1 MTKIL
6 LLHSTKHEYEFYYE
20 APGNYLLVFF
30 PPIMFCR
37 KQQQSTNTVQNN
49 VRSFTANRHR
59 VIRSLARYVKV
70 SLSERP
76 SLSQLLSH
84 GWKATPCSPPQRA
97 SHRARPSSL
106 GRERRGRAFIG
117 AVLIIFDRGHRSH

>member
-59 VIRSLARYVKV
+59 VIRSQVKA

-76 SLSQLLSH
+76 SLSQLLIH
-84 GWKATPCSPPQRA
+84 VWKATPCSPPPE
-97 SHRARPSSL
+97 SLPPRPT
-106 GRERRGRAFIG
+106 
-117 AVLIIFDRGHRSH
+117 V